1 MKKNKSFFF
10 LLFFVWIIVVV
21 LIEFID
27 VNIFCDVTYDA
38 KIKRIIS
45 YALLL
50 PAVIVLI
57 RLSGFRVFNKIQCI
71 TWFFVS
77 LIIAVNNFPFT
88 QAISG
93 NVSIVNGGFWRVAV
107 FTVDCIMVAAI
118 EELIFRGLIFNL
130 ILDESSKDKK
140 GFIKAIIVSSV
151 IFGLS
156 HLLNLFGG
164 ASLLPT
170 IAQAGYTSVIGALCA
185 FLLFKTHNVI
195 FPWIFHAVYNFCGT
209 ILTVSGIGSGFVLDL
224 PTVIITALIA
234 LVIGVLVLFSVI
246 KTAPS
251 NFGSYA
257 EMCLSKKKR
266 EE

>member
-1 MKKNKSFFF
+1 MKKNKSLFF
-10 LLFFVWIIVVV
+10 LLFFVWVFVIIV
-21 LIEFID
+21 IECID
-27 VNIFCDVTYDA
+27 VKIFNDLNYDV
-38 KIKRIIS
+38 KVKRIIS
-45 YALLL
+45 YVLLL
-50 PAVIVLI
+50 PAIIGLI
-57 RLSGFRVFNKIQCI
+57 RLSGFHVFNKVHGI

-77 LIIAVNNFPFT
+77 LTIAVNNFPFV

-93 NVSIVNGGFWRVAV
+93 NLSIVNGEFWRVVV

-118 EELIFRGLIFNL
+118 EELIFRGLVFNL
-130 ILDESSKDKK
+130 ILESSSKDKK
-140 GFIKAIIVSSV
+140 GLIKAIAISSV

-170 IAQAGYTSVIGALCA
+170 IAQVGYTSLIGALCA
-185 FLLFKTHNVI
+185 FLLFKTRNII

-224 PTVIITALIA
+224 TTVIITATVA
-234 LVIGVLVLFSVI
+234 VVVGVLSLVSVAR
-246 KTAPS
+246 TSPS
-251 NFGSYA
+251 EYNDYA
-257 EMCLSKKKR
+257 ETFLNKKKR